1 MSRKTQRAIEQGFS
15 LVEMVMTLAIGLVLA
30 SVALPFIVNAV
41 QTYRLN
47 GITQQV
53 ASLIDLTRYTAI
65 RRNMLLSLQTTQ
77 DAAKNTILYVDVH
90 NDPTNLHA
98 DDPMVLIPNDMQI
111 GNGDPNSATNVV
123 AGPAV
128 AFVSSIYFD
137 YRGVVNYT
145 VQGVTPGTYF
155 ITIGYASHPQYG
167 VRAVTLTPM
176 GQTKTWTSPEG
187 SAAWIGM

>member
-47 GITQQV
+47 GISQQV

-65 RRNMLLSLQTTQ
+65 RRNMVLSLQVTQ

-98 DDPMVLIPNDMQI
+98 DDPLVLIPSDMQI

-123 AGPAV
+123 TGPA
-128 AFVSSIYFD
+128 ATFGTSIKFD
-137 YRGVVNYT
+137 YRGVVYYDA
-145 VQGVTPGTYF
+145 GVTPGTYF
-155 ITIGYASHPQYG
+155 ITIGYVSHPQYG
-167 VRAVTLTPM
+167 IRAVTLTPM

-187 SAAWIGM
+187 SGAWIGM

>member
-1 MSRKTQRAIEQGFS
+1 MSRKTQRAIEKGFS

-65 RRNMLLSLQTTQ
+65 RRNMIVSLQTTT
-77 DAAKNTILYVDVH
+77 DAARNTILYVDMH
-90 NDPTNLHA
+90 HDTNLHA

-111 GNGDPNSATNVV
+111 GNGDPNSATHVV
-123 AGPAV
+123 TGPMV
-128 AFVSSIYFD
+128 AFVSSINFD
-137 YRGVVNYT
+137 YRGVVNYS
-145 VQGVTPGTYF
+145 QPGVTPGTYF
-155 ITIGYASHPQYG
+155 ITIGYVSHPQYG

-176 GQTKTWTSPEG
+176 GQTKMWTSPEG
-187 SAAWIGM
+187 SSAWIAM

>member
-1 MSRKTQRAIEQGFS
+1 MSRKTLRAIEKGFS

-65 RRNMLLSLQTTQ
+65 RRNMIVSLQTTT
-77 DAAKNTILYVDVH
+77 DAARNTILYVDVH
-90 NDPTNLHA
+90 NDTNLHA

-123 AGPAV
+123 TGPAV
-128 AFVSSIYFD
+128 AFASSINFD
-137 YRGVVNYT
+137 YRGVVNYS
-145 VQGVTPGTYF
+145 QPGVTPGTYF
-155 ITIGYASHPQYG
+155 ITIGYVSHPQYG

-176 GQTKTWTSPEG
+176 GQTKMWTSPEG
-187 SAAWIGM
+187 SSGWTGM